1 VLVLA
6 GGGVLGEAWM
16 QGVLAGYED
25 VTGHDFRTARGW
37 VGTSAGSIVAAT
49 LAAGRRPRRPG
60 EGAAVTEQA
69 GDAGAARTE
78 PTGLRRLAR
87 FGAAA
92 TAPFAPVALAVGAPG
107 GAALRA
113 AALARASGGTDR
125 LRGLREE
132 VDRSGARWD
141 GRLRVVTV
149 DRGSGRRVVF
159 GTPEAPEATVG
170 EAVQASCSIP
180 WVFRPVTI
188 RGREYVDG
196 GVWSIANL
204 DVAPAERG
212 MRVLCLNPT
221 QDLEIALTSPL
232 GFARAIG
239 SAGTALELATLRR
252 RGVKVRSVGPG
263 PEPARFMAR
272 GLMNGRFASEV
283 LLGGYR
289 QGRAL
294 ASG

>member
-263 PEPARFMAR
+263 PEPARLMAR